1 MKSFSF
7 VILCSLI
14 IFSATTIGSLFV
26 YFIKKIDSKH
36 ESICLGLASGIMFAS
51 SIWSLLIPS
60 LESSKYIYVMI
71 GFIIGILIIIKLD
84 KFVHKYS
91 NKSAKKNTMLFL
103 AMTIHNIPEG
113 MTVGLVSTYAI
124 TNSNFISIS
133 SALALTIGIAIQNIP
148 EGACLSLN
156 YNQSGL
162 SKFKSFIL
170 GFISGLVEPIG
181 AITMFLLFKYFSI
194 LLPFILASAS
204 SIMIYVVVN
213 ELIPSTNNDN
223 NIGSIYFMI
232 GFIIMLSLDI
242 LL

>member
-7 VILCSLI
+7 VLLCSFI
-14 IFSATTIGSLFV
+14 IFFATTLGSFFV

-36 ESICLGLASGIMFAS
+36 EKICLGLASGIMFAS

-60 LESSKYIYVMI
+60 LESSNYIYVMI
-71 GFIIGILIIIKLD
+71 GFIIGIFIIIKLD
-84 KFVHKYS
+84 KFVKKYS

-113 MTVGLVSTYAI
+113 MTVGLVSTYAYI
-124 TNSNFISIS
+124 NSNFISIS
-133 SALALTIGIAIQNIP
+133 AALALTIGIAIQNIP

-170 GFISGLVEPIG
+170 GFISGIVEPIG
-181 AITMFLLFKYFSI
+181 AIIMFLLFKYFSI
-194 LLPFILASAS
+194 LLPFILSSAS
-204 SIMIYVVVN
+204 GIMIYVVVN
-213 ELIPSTNNDN
+213 ELIPSSSDDS

-232 GFIIMLSLDI
+232 GFLIMLSLDI